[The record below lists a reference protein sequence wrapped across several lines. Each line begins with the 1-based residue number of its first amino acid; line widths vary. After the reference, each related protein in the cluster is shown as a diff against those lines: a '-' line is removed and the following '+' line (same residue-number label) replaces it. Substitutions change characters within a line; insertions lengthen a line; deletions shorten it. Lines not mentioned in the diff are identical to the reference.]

1 MKSDKIE
8 QINKIGEMSSI
19 RKICNVNHCN
29 IVREMGGSIV
39 RLELEIKKLKQ
50 QTERDHNIICEL
62 NNDNIILKQQNA
74 ELMDGLEKIKS
85 LSKSKSVNNPLDQI
99 YIVSDIS
106 IQYKG

>member
-39 RLELEIKKLKQ
+39 RLELEIKKLEQ